1 MKTYSLFRVQF
12 VSYVILWILAVATRV
27 AAVEP
32 REIIGIWRDQNGA
45 TIELRGDGTYRSHFA
60 DEFGTGTWRL
70 EKGIALTVEVYMPY
84 LKQTSRAA
92 YRIVSLKKDTMRLQG
107 PEGAEEWKRYKRGKF
122 RWPKEVE
129 EMEK

>member
-1 MKTYSLFRVQF
+1 VSKVRTAPLFF
-12 VSYVILWILAVATRV
+12 LIFWILAVATRV

-32 REIIGIWRDQNGA
+32 REITGIWRDQNGA

-70 EKGIALTVEVYMPY
+70 EKGVALTVEVYMPY

-92 YRIVSLKKDTMRLQG
+92 
-107 PEGAEEWKRYKRGKF
+107 
-122 RWPKEVE
+122 
-129 EMEK
+129 